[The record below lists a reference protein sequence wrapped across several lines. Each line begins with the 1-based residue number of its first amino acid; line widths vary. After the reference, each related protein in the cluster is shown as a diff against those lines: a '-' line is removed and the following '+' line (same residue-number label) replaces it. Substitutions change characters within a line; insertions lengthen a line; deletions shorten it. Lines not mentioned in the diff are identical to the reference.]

1 MGECWRGQVDD
12 GPQNAR
18 LSRPRG
24 LDARLTDARRVC
36 AISHSFRVSVKE
48 ATLHFQIWPSVN
60 SNNERRDVFESA
72 WEDLPPDSAK
82 DDDKDPISVIRS
94 QPDFKKCLSFFLTAV
109 T

>member
-48 ATLHFQIWPSVN
+48 ATLHFQI
-60 SNNERRDVFESA
+60 
-72 WEDLPPDSAK
+72 
-82 DDDKDPISVIRS
+82 
-94 QPDFKKCLSFFLTAV
+94 
-109 T
+109 